1 MTSAVSNASS
11 HAPES
16 TGPGA
21 PLLRVHGLKCS
32 YGQAQVLHGIDIEV
46 FAGEIVSIIGANGAG
61 KSTTLMCVS
70 RINRSSGSIEFNGAS
85 IASLPP
91 EQVVRQG
98 LVQVPEGRRIFPRLT
113 VRENLEMG
121 AFIRSDKDGI
131 ESDLQRIFEMFPI
144 LKDRALQQGGTLSG
158 GEQQMLAIGR
168 ALMSR
173 PKMLMMD
180 EPSMGIAPILVAKIF
195 DTVKNVLNAQGM
207 TILLVEQNANA
218 ALRMSNRAYVLE
230 TGNVVLT
237 GSGQDL
243 LRDPRVREA
252 YLG

>member
-1 MTSAVSNASS
+1 
-11 HAPES
+11 
-16 TGPGA
+16 
-21 PLLRVHGLKCS
+21 LRVHGLKCS

-70 RINRSSGSIEFNGAS
+70 RINRSSGSIEFDGAS
-85 IASLPP
+85 ITTLPP

-131 ESDLQRIFEMFPI
+131 ESDLQRVFEMFPI

-218 ALRMSNRAYVLE
+218 ALRMSTRAYVLE

>member
-1 MTSAVSNASS
+1 
-11 HAPES
+11 
-16 TGPGA
+16 
-21 PLLRVHGLKCS
+21 LRVHGLKCS

-70 RINRSSGSIEFNGAS
+70 RINRSSGSIEFDGAS
-85 IASLPP
+85 IATLPP

>member
-1 MTSAVSNASS
+1 
-11 HAPES
+11 
-16 TGPGA
+16 
-21 PLLRVHGLKCS
+21 
-32 YGQAQVLHGIDIEV
+32 
-46 FAGEIVSIIGANGAG
+46 
-61 KSTTLMCVS
+61 
-70 RINRSSGSIEFNGAS
+70 
-85 IASLPP
+85 
-91 EQVVRQG
+91 
-98 LVQVPEGRRIFPRLT
+98 
-113 VRENLEMG
+113 
-121 AFIRSDKDGI
+121 
-131 ESDLQRIFEMFPI
+131 MFPI

-207 TILLVEQNANA
+207 TVLLVEQNANA

>member
-1 MTSAVSNASS
+1 
-11 HAPES
+11 
-16 TGPGA
+16 
-21 PLLRVHGLKCS
+21 VHGLKCS

-70 RINRSSGSIEFNGAS
+70 RINRSSGSIEFNGTS
-85 IASLPP
+85 IATLPP

-243 LRDPRVREA
+243 LSDPRVREA

>member
-1 MTSAVSNASS
+1 
-11 HAPES
+11 
-16 TGPGA
+16 
-21 PLLRVHGLKCS
+21 VHGLKCS

-70 RINRSSGSIEFNGAS
+70 RINRSSGSIEFNGTS

-243 LRDPRVREA
+243 LSDPRVREA

>member
-1 MTSAVSNASS
+1 MTSAVSRSS
-11 HAPES
+11 SPAPQSGE
-16 TGPGA
+16 PRA
-21 PLLRVHGLKCS
+21 PLLRVRGLKCS

>member
-1 MTSAVSNASS
+1 LTSAVSRSS
-11 HAPES
+11 SPAPQSGE
-16 TGPGA
+16 PRA
-21 PLLRVHGLKCS
+21 PLLRVRGLKCS

-70 RINRSSGSIEFNGAS
+70 RINRSSGIIEFNGAS
-85 IASLPP
+85 IATLPP

-131 ESDLQRIFEMFPI
+131 EADLQRVFEMFPI

>member
-1 MTSAVSNASS
+1 MTSAVSRSS
-11 HAPES
+11 SPAPQSGE
-16 TGPGA
+16 PRA
-21 PLLRVHGLKCS
+21 PLLRVRGLKCS

-131 ESDLQRIFEMFPI
+131 EADLQRIFEMFPI

>member
-1 MTSAVSNASS
+1 
-11 HAPES
+11 
-16 TGPGA
+16 
-21 PLLRVHGLKCS
+21 LRVHGLKCS

-85 IASLPP
+85 IATLPP

-131 ESDLQRIFEMFPI
+131 ESDLQRVFEMFPI

>member
-1 MTSAVSNASS
+1 M
-11 HAPES
+11 
-16 TGPGA
+16 
-21 PLLRVHGLKCS
+21 HGLKCS

-85 IASLPP
+85 IASLQP

>member
-1 MTSAVSNASS
+1 M
-11 HAPES
+11 
-16 TGPGA
+16 
-21 PLLRVHGLKCS
+21 
-32 YGQAQVLHGIDIEV
+32 
-46 FAGEIVSIIGANGAG
+46 
-61 KSTTLMCVS
+61 
-70 RINRSSGSIEFNGAS
+70 
-85 IASLPP
+85 
-91 EQVVRQG
+91 RQG

-131 ESDLQRIFEMFPI
+131 ESDLQRVFEMFPI

>member
-1 MTSAVSNASS
+1 
-11 HAPES
+11 
-16 TGPGA
+16 
-21 PLLRVHGLKCS
+21 VHGLKCS

>member
-1 MTSAVSNASS
+1 
-11 HAPES
+11 
-16 TGPGA
+16 
-21 PLLRVHGLKCS
+21 VHGLKCS

-70 RINRSSGSIEFNGAS
+70 RINRSSGSIEFNGTS
-85 IASLPP
+85 IATLPP

-144 LKDRALQQGGTLSG
+144 LKDRAFQQGGTLSG

>member
-1 MTSAVSNASS
+1 
-11 HAPES
+11 
-16 TGPGA
+16 
-21 PLLRVHGLKCS
+21 LRVHGLKCS

-70 RINRSSGSIEFNGAS
+70 RINRSSGSIEFDGAS
-85 IASLPP
+85 IATLPP

-131 ESDLQRIFEMFPI
+131 ESDLQRVFEMFPI

>member
-1 MTSAVSNASS
+1 
-11 HAPES
+11 
-16 TGPGA
+16 
-21 PLLRVHGLKCS
+21 LRVHGLKCS

-70 RINRSSGSIEFNGAS
+70 RINRSSGSIEFDGAS
-85 IASLPP
+85 IATLPP

-218 ALRMSNRAYVLE
+218 ALRMSDRAYVLE